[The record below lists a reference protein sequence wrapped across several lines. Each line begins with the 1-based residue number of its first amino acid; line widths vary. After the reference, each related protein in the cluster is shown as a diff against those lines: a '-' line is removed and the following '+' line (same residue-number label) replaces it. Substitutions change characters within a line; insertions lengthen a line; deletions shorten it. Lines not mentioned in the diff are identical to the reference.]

1 MLISFSSLAQQPR
14 RPNMSGLIVPVIILL
29 IIALFAHLSLK
40 SLSLKTDRQDRLEK
54 YQDDRNIHQ
63 DKFSAI
69 LSVMNRIEASAGENE
84 LSAILLFKIKV
95 GEFLELIKNDSYW
108 WDNPYYPIEEMLQQ
122 AEFYFDNYG
131 HSDKKKLLKF
141 TTLPL

>member
-1 MLISFSSLAQQPR
+1 MLISLSSLAQQQR
-14 RPNMSGLIVPVIILL
+14 LPNMSGLIVPVIILL
-29 IIALFAHLSLK
+29 FIALFAHLGLK
-40 SLSLKTDRQDRLEK
+40 SLSLKTDKQDRLEK

-69 LSVMNRIEASAGENE
+69 LSVMNKIEASAGENE
-84 LSAILLFKIKV
+84 LPSILLFKMKV
-95 GEFLELIKNDSYW
+95 GEFLELIKSDSYW
-108 WDNPYYPIEEMLQQ
+108 WDNPYYSIEDMLQQ